1 MKKLTE
7 YMVNTIQYGTEAR
20 SVEFKSPMGWFRTKK
35 HRKSEMTKA
44 ALAMSNTPGGG
55 IIVVGISQK
64 RNRSSGI
71 IFERKGV
78 DNRQYKSFDNKDDVA
93 RFFNG
98 RSNQS
103 IKFDIYGGDVR
114 LESGTK
120 KIIVIKIFES
130 ENFIPIICTQ
140 DFKSRSRHSRL
151 IKDTIYIRSIS
162 DPVESKK
169 ISSQEEW
176 EEMIVRLLKYKEEI
190 LHKDLMI
197 VCRSIR
203 GVEKK
208 RALKKKISERAKSQ
222 YETVLKRETL
232 INMEELIN
240 KIKERGY
247 WKVIIRPTEF
257 KEKRIPDRDD
267 CERFINGSKIQFSG
281 WDYPHINYIKGI
293 VRSGPDSVASFTNL
307 PEDGRL
313 EYWKFYQ
320 NGQFVHYFTML
331 EDYRMDEEQK
341 ERVRNSFSFSIVDKK
356 IDIFL
361 SVLNT
366 LYSITEIYFFAAE
379 LAKLAKF
386 NEKTQIIIE
395 LGNTKG
401 RTLFFWGDTF
411 RVLPYAYTCE
421 YEPIIEE
428 QVIPTKELISDPA
441 NLALDF
447 TMDIF
452 KEFNWKNPNR
462 DVFLQDQKK
471 LIGGRL

>member
-1 MKKLTE
+1 MKKLTDK
-7 YMVNTIQYGTEAR
+7 MVNAIQYGTETR
-20 SVEFKSPMGWFRTKK
+20 SVEFKPPMGWVRTEKN
-35 HRKSEMTKA
+35 RKPEITKS

-64 RNRSSGI
+64 RDRRSGI
-71 IFERKGV
+71 IFERKGLS
-78 DNRQYKSFDNKDDVA
+78 NQQYKSFDNKDDVA
-93 RFFNG
+93 RFFNI

-103 IKFDIYGGDVR
+103 IKFDICGCEVK
-114 LESGTK
+114 LESGTRK
-120 KIIVIKIFES
+120 FVVIKVFES
-130 ENFIPIICTQ
+130 NNFIPIICTQ
-140 DFKSRSRHSRL
+140 DFKPRERHSRL
-151 IKDTIYIRSIS
+151 VKDALYIRSIS
-162 DPVESKK
+162 GPVESRK

-176 EEMIVRLLKYKEEI
+176 EEMIVRLIKYKEEI
-190 LHKDLMI
+190 LHKDLMV
-197 VCRSIR
+197 VCRTI
-203 GVEKK
+203 GGAEKK
-208 RALKKKISERAKSQ
+208 QALREKISERAKSQ
-222 YETVLKRETL
+222 YETVLKRDKH
-232 INMEELIN
+232 MEELIN

-247 WKVIIRPTEF
+247 WKVIIRPTEL
-257 KEKRIPDRDD
+257 KEKRISSKDD
-267 CERFINGSKIQFSG
+267 CERIINESRIEFRG
-281 WDYPHINYIKGI
+281 WDYPHINHIEGI
-293 VRSGPDSVASFTNL
+293 VRGGPYSVASFTNW
-307 PEDGRL
+307 PEGGRF

-331 EDYRMDEEQK
+331 EDYRMDEGQK
-341 ERVRNSFSFSIVDKK
+341 ERVRNSFSFSILDKK

-366 LYSITEIYFFAAE
+366 LYSITEIYFFAAG

-386 NEKTQIIIE
+386 SEETQIIIE

-421 YEPIIEE
+421 YVPIIEE

-452 KEFNWKNPNR
+452 REFNWKNPNR